1 MCELCQ
7 GVRGGGRETGGAYAC
22 KEDAQVEVGVAV
34 GVVKGSLAVM
44 Q

>member
-7 GVRGGGRETGGAYAC
+7 GVRGGGSETGGAYAC
-22 KEDAQVEVGVAV
+22 QEDAQVEVGVAV